1 MINNNINNNK
11 YINIYD
17 NFIKDQKQH
26 IFCKYSLYNKYNII
40 KKSKE
45 SNHWYLNHN
54 CIQNKSADYLFF
66 EYLIDNNELK
76 NSIKIIIDNIKYKK
90 IKLYI
95 KLKLSNWCRKK
106 SSKNVCTKNNSTIAD
121 KILSNKS
128 VFKDWEVALA
138 KESVRRNKLCFRN
151 NRFICKLTLGMK
163 IKKSDICCGGINCKY
178 GLHINNIK
186 SYNGTINEAY
196 QFNNEK
202 KKSIIEILRMKES
215 VYNIIKSEKINQER
229 KLKKLLSSFMFN
241 INKGIISKNYL
252 LDDKNNIKN
261 IIRKNSFDKNL
272 FLNILDDMKDNLNKK
287 RLATQDKY
295 IYEIITRPGSVSPHL
310 IEKLDWINT
319 LRKSPVDQIN
329 SSFNYNL
336 SKIIEKN
343 NCLEV

>member
-1 MINNNINNNK
+1 
-11 YINIYD
+11 
-17 NFIKDQKQH
+17 
-26 IFCKYSLYNKYNII
+26 
-40 KKSKE
+40 
-45 SNHWYLNHN
+45 
-54 CIQNKSADYLFF
+54 
-66 EYLIDNNELK
+66 
-76 NSIKIIIDNIKYKK
+76 
-90 IKLYI
+90 
-95 KLKLSNWCRKK
+95 
-106 SSKNVCTKNNSTIAD
+106 
-121 KILSNKS
+121 
-128 VFKDWEVALA
+128 
-138 KESVRRNKLCFRN
+138 
-151 NRFICKLTLGMK
+151 MK